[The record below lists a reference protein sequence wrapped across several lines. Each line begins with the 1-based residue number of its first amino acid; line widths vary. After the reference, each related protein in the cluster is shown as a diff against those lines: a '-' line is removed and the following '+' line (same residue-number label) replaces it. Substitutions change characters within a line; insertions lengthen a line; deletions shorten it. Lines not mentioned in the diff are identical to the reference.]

1 MTSKIKK
8 KLLIVDDE
16 VSSRE
21 SLRMVFNDVYDI
33 VMAGNGEDAIICL
46 KEKDFDIVLLD
57 IVMPGMSGLDTLA
70 KIKQTQHGL
79 PVIILTATRMVDTA
93 VNAMKAGAYDY
104 IVKPFN
110 IEELKLIVKKSLK
123 DKELYE
129 EVKHLRSEVKR
140 SYRIED
146 IIGTSQDVKDVN
158 KLIKQAAQARATIL
172 IHGESGTGKELVA
185 KAIHYHSPRTNK
197 PFIAIN
203 CAAIP
208 DTLIESELF
217 GHEKGAFTDAFRQR
231 PGKFELAHEGTLFLD
246 EIGELSLLTQAKIL
260 RVLQEKEFTRVGG
273 SDNISVDIRLITATN
288 KDLQKEIITNHF
300 RADLFYRINVVPI
313 FIPPLRMRKNDI
325 PLLAEHFLEKISGEE
340 NKEKKNISPE
350 AMEIMKRYQ
359 WPGNIRELENAIE
372 RLATICPNNTIMEGD
387 LPSEFKMVN
396 SDLIINQELTPTTF
410 KEAKE
415 RFERHYFIEL
425 LNKHNGNI
433 SHASQEADMDRKNFF
448 LKLKRFN
455 LDKTEFM

>member
-1 MTSKIKK
+1 MINKIKK

-16 VSSRE
+16 MSSRE
-21 SLRMVFNDVYDI
+21 SLRMVFNDMYDI

-46 KEKDFDIVLLD
+46 KEKDFDLVMLD

-70 KIKQTQHGL
+70 KIKQTQRSL

-104 IVKPFN
+104 IIKPFN
-110 IEELKLIVKKSLK
+110 IEELKLVVKKSLK

-146 IIGTSQDVKDVN
+146 IIGTSRDVKDVN
-158 KLIKQAAQARATIL
+158 TLIKQAAQTKATIL

-246 EIGELSLLTQAKIL
+246 EIGELSVMTQAKIL

-273 SDNISVDIRLITATN
+273 SDNISVDIRLVTATN
-288 KDLQKEIITNHF
+288 KDLQKEVNENRF

-325 PLLAEHFLEKISGEE
+325 PLLAEHFLEKISSEE
-340 NKEKKNISPE
+340 HKEKKIISPE
-350 AMEIMKRYQ
+350 AMEIMKSYH
-359 WPGNIRELENAIE
+359 WPGNIRELENAME
-372 RLATICPNNTIMEGD
+372 RLATICPDNVIKAGD
-387 LPSEFKMVN
+387 LPHEFKMEN
-396 SDLIINQELTPTTF
+396 SDAIINQELTASTF
-410 KEAKE
+410 KDAKE
-415 RFERHYFIEL
+415 KFEKQYFIEL

-433 SHASQEADMDRKNFF
+433 SHAAQEADMDRKNFF
-448 LKLKRFN
+448 LKLKKFN